1 MNIEQIK
8 VYRINDKIVWTDSQP
23 IEELKKLIDR
33 DTTMIP
39 SSIAPIPTL
48 QVKQETEEV
57 KVQQPNIVS
66 HQSGTKLERA
76 HAIYKANAD
85 KSRKEIIQ
93 LFVTE
98 LNMTPAGA
106 STYHAQCKKR

>member
-8 VYRINDKIVWTDSQP
+8 IYRINGKTVWTDSQP

-33 DTTMIP
+33 DMTVIP
-39 SSIAPIPTL
+39 SSIAPMPVL
-48 QVKQETEEV
+48 QVKQET
-57 KVQQPNIVS
+57 KVEQPKIVS
-66 HQSGTKLERA
+66 HQPGTKLERA
-76 HAIYKANAD
+76 RAIYKANAD

-106 STYHAQCKKR
+106 STYHAQCKKG